1 MTKPIIYQL
10 FPRLYTNTNASLTR
24 YGDISQNH
32 SGKMNQLT
40 DNILADI
47 RSLGATHIWLT
58 GVIEHATATDYSKFG
73 IAPDNPAVVKGKAGS
88 PYAIKDYYDIDPDIA
103 ENVKNRIG
111 EFKSLVRRIHKAGM
125 KVVIDFVPNH
135 VARHYVSDAKPAG
148 VEDFGHGDRID
159 WFFARDNNFYYLN
172 APLSIDGVD
181 IADYRESPAR
191 ATGNDC
197 FSPRPHKYDWYE
209 TVKLNYGI
217 DYSDRSCH
225 FEPIPDTW
233 LKMLDILRYWTSMG
247 VDGYRCDMAFMVPA
261 EFWHWVIPQIKAM
274 NRELLFIAEIYDVD
288 KYRQFIYAGFDYL
301 YDKVNLYDMLVGIE
315 RHGWRADAIT
325 SCWQRIDGLSDHMLN
340 FLENHDE
347 VRFASS
353 FYAHKAENALPS
365 LVVSTMIGTGA
376 FMLYQGQELGEKGE
390 DDEGFS
396 GPNGRTTIFDYWSIS
411 SVRNYLTGKA
421 SKKMLALRS
430 VYTKVLNFCNSEKAI
445 SDGGFY
451 DLTYAN
457 YSNPDF
463 STARQFAFIRHSGN
477 DVVLIAVN
485 FDEHPVDVKINIP
498 EHAFRHIGLTE
509 GIYPATD
516 ILTGRKKNYSFTTTE
531 PIAVHIKAKGAVI
544 LKLESNK

>member
-103 ENVKNRIG
+103 ENVKNRVG
-111 EFKSLVRRIHKAGM
+111 EFKALVRRIHKAGM

-135 VARHYVSDAKPAG
+135 VARHYASDAKPAG
-148 VEDFGHGDRID
+148 VEDFGYNDRID

-217 DYSDRSCH
+217 DYSDRSRH
-225 FEPIPDTW
+225 FDPVPDTW

-247 VDGYRCDMAFMVPA
+247 VDAYRCDMAFMVPT
-261 EFWHWVIPQIKAM
+261 EFWRWVTPQIKAI
-274 NRELLFIAEIYDVD
+274 NHELLFIAEIYDVD
-288 KYRQFIYAGFDYL
+288 KYREFIDAGFDYL

-353 FYAHKAENALPS
+353 FYAHSAENVIPS
-365 LVVSTMIGTGA
+365 LIVSAMIGRGA

-430 VYTKVLNFCNSEKAI
+430 VYTKLLNFCNSEKAI

-463 STARQFAFIRHSGN
+463 STARQFAFIRHSG
-477 DVVLIAVN
+477 DDIVLIAVN

-498 EHAFRHIGLTE
+498 EHAFQHIGLVE
-509 GIYPATD
+509 GNYSATD
-516 ILTGRKKNYSFTTTE
+516 ILTGRKKRHQLASNVPFS
-531 PIAVHIKAKGAVI
+531 AHIKAKGGVVLRLI
-544 LKLESNK
+544 RE